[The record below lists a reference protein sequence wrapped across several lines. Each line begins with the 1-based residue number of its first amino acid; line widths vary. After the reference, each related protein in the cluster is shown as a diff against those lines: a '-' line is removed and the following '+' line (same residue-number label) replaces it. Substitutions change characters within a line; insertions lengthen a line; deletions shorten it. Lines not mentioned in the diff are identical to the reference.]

1 MTEENLRLFAAQLQ
15 NRCLVEPP
23 LLFAAS
29 SCRMSLQ
36 ANISS
41 RMQDLTEKIVQET
54 YVQTPTRLHR
64 DWLASY
70 RSSSCPSWIQIN
82 PTRLV
87 QIYSQAGIQ
96 WWACPCGVLC
106 PVPLTLAKDNFFRV
120 QISNLIC
127 LCWLCGG
134 LLGILWTQENTFLY
148 YLLIV
153 LTRGEHALRSVSLRS
168 GMETVAVVGG
178 HRGRHYFH
186 IVLAPVQSCR
196 RYDWPYRTLPEK
208 HTGLSADSCS
218 LSCALGRKL

>member
-120 QISNLIC
+120 QISNLIVSVGC
-127 LCWLCGG
+127 AEDFWASCG
-134 LLGILWTQENTFLY
+134 LRKTLFSII
-148 YLLIV
+148 YLLSSHV
-153 LTRGEHALRSVSLRS
+153 ENMRWDLCPWDLGWRLWLWLEVTGEDI
-168 GMETVAVVGG
+168 T
-178 HRGRHYFH
+178 F
-186 IVLAPVQSCR
+186 I
-196 RYDWPYRTLPEK
+196 
-208 HTGLSADSCS
+208 LS
-218 LSCALGRKL
+218 